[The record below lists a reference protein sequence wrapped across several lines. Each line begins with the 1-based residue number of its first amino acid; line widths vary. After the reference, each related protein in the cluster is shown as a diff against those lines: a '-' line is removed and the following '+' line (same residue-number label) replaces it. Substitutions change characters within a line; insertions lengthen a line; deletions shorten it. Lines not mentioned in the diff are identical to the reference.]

1 MEDKISNIKHKQ
13 ELAVVKLCKILS
25 WYSKKLYIQKNV
37 SNVSGRPSQV
47 NPIFHASAAAAPGPG
62 SQVVAKVGIKMVIIT
77 FCPTA
82 CTAGKL
88 GRGLGG

>member
-1 MEDKISNIKHKQ
+1 MEDKISNKQHKQ

-47 NPIFHASAAAAPGPG
+47 NPIFHASAAAGPG
-62 SQVVAKVGIKMVIIT
+62 LGAKLR
-77 FCPTA
+77 P
-82 CTAGKL
+82 KL
-88 GRGLGG
+88 ELKW